1 MHSNAASNEYSLL
14 LHPCLSETPMFFRL
28 LLAFMGFAGTW
39 TLSCSAVHSQPAAA
53 QEEPARETEATIRQ
67 VSGEGFTLDI
77 IDNSPTFSQALA
89 INASGQMIGVR
100 EVANANQTVF
110 SQEYFFFDG
119 KQTTKIPSLKD
130 FTNIEVAALSDNGWV
145 AGYASR
151 PMGHPQGSL
160 TAIVWNSKTGELTRL
175 MPAAGDISSH
185 AQDISADGLR
195 VSGYTSGS
203 EPPRLRPCV
212 WTWDAPKNS
221 WEATALE
228 VLQDFNPYTMT
239 SGVMISPDGTRVA
252 TCITVAVSAGG
263 AYDSSLFM
271 WEWSGDN
278 WTRRLVSDEQMVV
291 RDMNNQGE
299 IAATYTTARGP
310 GPCFIDADGKL
321 TRIGTFAGDVSG
333 EARGINA
340 SGTVVGFSDDPHG
353 PDGGPQ
359 AFIWIAGKSRALKLP
374 AGTLF
379 SSAFGIN
386 DSGQIAGLMDVEL
399 PSPTPAPTSADG
411 GPASEEAP
419 VKTLAFR
426 WTPQP

>member
-1 MHSNAASNEYSLL
+1 
-14 LHPCLSETPMFFRL
+14 MFFRL

-39 TLSCSAVHSQPAAA
+39 TLSCSAVYSQPAPA
-53 QEEPARETEATIRQ
+53 QGQPAQGPEITIRQ

-77 IDNSPTFSQALA
+77 IDNSSTFSQALA
-89 INASGQMIGVR
+89 INASGQMIGIR

-110 SQEYFFFDG
+110 SQEYFFLDG
-119 KQTTKIPSLKD
+119 EQTTKLPSLKG
-130 FTNIEVAALSDNGWV
+130 FTNIEAAALSDNGMV
-145 AGYASR
+145 VGYASR

-160 TAIVWNSKTGELTRL
+160 TAIVWDSKTGELTRL
-175 MPAAGDISSH
+175 MPAPGDIASQ
-185 AQDISADGLR
+185 AQDISADGQR

-212 WTWDAPKNS
+212 WTWDAQNNN

-239 SGVMISPDGTRVA
+239 SGVVISPDGTRVA

-271 WEWSGDN
+271 WEWSGAS
-278 WTRRLVSDEQMVV
+278 WTRRLVSDEQMMV

-299 IAATYTTARGP
+299 IAATYTTTHGP
-310 GPCFIDADGKL
+310 DPCFIDVDGKL

-359 AFIWIAGKSRALKLP
+359 AFVWSAGKSRALKLP

-386 DSGQIAGLMDVEL
+386 DRGQIAGLMDMVLE
-399 PSPTPAPTSADG
+399 PPQPARAAANGSPAKAETA
-411 GPASEEAP
+411 